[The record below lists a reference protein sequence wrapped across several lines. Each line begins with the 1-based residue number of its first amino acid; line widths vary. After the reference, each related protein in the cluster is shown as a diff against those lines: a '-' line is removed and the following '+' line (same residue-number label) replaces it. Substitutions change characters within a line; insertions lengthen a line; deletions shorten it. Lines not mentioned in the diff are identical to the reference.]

1 MIKKFQTPAGKLEE
15 LPEEEK
21 LEINDNVPIIVEDPV
36 YYEPIIDKPKWDMQ
50 DYSNNM
56 TNIRNRLNRW
66 GITSFG
72 QNSKASQPGKV
83 NPGTWLADWNSN
95 RGDLT
100 YENMIRTSETGHFPS
115 KHDANN
121 QVVESTA
128 RALSWRLNPNND
140 HTQQLGEAVENQGI
154 TPAVKALA
162 KRLRIGESE
171 ALNKYKEIMQF
182 RYNANVNPRARNIS
196 QEKIN
201 STIDA
206 YDAQGVFD
214 GMSDHQKNFIF
225 NELAYNEK
233 KNNDGTAYAKQGKK
247 LIPKRKK
254 GKLC

>member
-21 LEINDNVPIIVEDPV
+21 LKITDNVPIIED
-36 YYEPIIDKPKWDMQ
+36 YEHYEPIIDKPKWDMQ

-56 TNIRNRLNRW
+56 TNIRNRLGGW

-83 NPGTWLADWNSN
+83 NPGTWLANWNSH

-100 YENMIRTSETGHFPS
+100 YENMIQTKNNFHLPTKGN
-115 KHDANN
+115 ANS
-121 QVVESTA
+121 QIVESTA
-128 RALSWRLNPNND
+128 RALSWKPNPNNN
-140 HTQQLGEAVENQGI
+140 HTQQLGEAVEHQGV
-154 TPAVKALA
+154 TPSVKALA
-162 KRLRIGESE
+162 KQLGISESE

-182 RYNANVNPRARNIS
+182 RYNARVNPRERNVS

-214 GMSDHQKNFIF
+214 GMSDDQKNFIF
-225 NELAYNEK
+225 NGLAYNEK
-233 KNNDGTAYAKQGKK
+233 NDNYGTAYAKQGKK
-247 LIPKRKK
+247 LISRRKK